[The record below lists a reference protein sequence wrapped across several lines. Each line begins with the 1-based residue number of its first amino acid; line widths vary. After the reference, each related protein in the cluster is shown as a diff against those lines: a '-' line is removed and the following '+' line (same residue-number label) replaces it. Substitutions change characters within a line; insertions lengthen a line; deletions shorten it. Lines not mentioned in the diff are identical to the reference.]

1 MIEIVAIVVF
11 GIGAAYFIVEA
22 ILSKFYIVKKKMTK
36 EEEEKAIERLV
47 KLLKDKEGFIP
58 LEEI

>member
-1 MIEIVAIVVF
+1 
-11 GIGAAYFIVEA
+11 
-22 ILSKFYIVKKKMTK
+22 MTEE

-47 KLLKDKEGFIP
+47 RLLKNKEDFIP